1 MTDTH
6 TQVAGQGLLLEQRT
20 FPFLKWATGTPKLI
34 GTLTSQ
40 GGQLAEISFSFRS
53 QHSFVKFID
62 VWFHQLL
69 EKTDLE
75 ADTNM
80 SQENLVTGSRGV
92 CSEGVFSPTEL
103 EQPV

>member
-6 TQVAGQGLLLEQRT
+6 THIGRWARAASGAKNLPVPEAGYRNPQTHRYPHIPGC
-20 FPFLKWATGTPKLI
+20 
-34 GTLTSQ
+34 
-40 GGQLAEISFSFRS
+40 EISFSFRS

-80 SQENLVTGSRGV
+80 SQENMVTGSRGV
-92 CSEGVFSPTEL
+92 CPEGVFSPTEL